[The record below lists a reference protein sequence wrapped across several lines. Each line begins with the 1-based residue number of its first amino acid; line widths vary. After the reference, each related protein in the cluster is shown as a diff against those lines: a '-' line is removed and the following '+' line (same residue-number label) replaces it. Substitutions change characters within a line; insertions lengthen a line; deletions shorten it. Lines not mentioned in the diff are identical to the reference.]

1 MNFQVLLYYKYVT
14 IDKPEELLKNHQ
26 KLCKELEL
34 TGRIIIAKEGING
47 TVEGQEANCQK
58 YQTWLLSLSEFEDI
72 EFKISESNGKVF
84 PKLSIKERAEIVAGH
99 TEINPNS
106 LTGKYLSPKD
116 LQNWFENGKEFYVID
131 MRNDYEHQAGHFQNS
146 ILPKLGHFRDLPK
159 ILPSI
164 EHLRDKTV
172 VSVCTGGIRC
182 ETASG
187 FLLANGFT
195 DVWQLKGGIFRYLE
209 EFPSQYFL
217 GKMYVFDGRMFLS
230 FGQKSIGKC
239 QICGVPSENYVNI
252 ANGRREHIICCE
264 KCIAQGKVQLQT

>member
-1 MNFQVLLYYKYVT
+1 MNFCVLIYYKYVS
-14 IDKPEELLKNHQ
+14 IENLEEFLKQHQ
-26 KLCKELEL
+26 KICKDLEL

-47 TVEGQEANCQK
+47 TIEGLVENCQK
-58 YQTWLLSLSEFEDI
+58 YQNWLVSFNEFTDI
-72 EFKISESNGKVF
+72 EFKVSESDGKAF
-84 PKLSIKERAEIVAGH
+84 PKLSIKVRDEIVSGH
-99 TEINPNS
+99 TKIDPNVT
-106 LTGKYLSPKD
+106 TGKYLSPKD
-116 LQNWFENGKEFYVID
+116 LQNWFEDGKEFYIID
-131 MRNDYEHQAGHFQNS
+131 MRNDYEHQSGHFQNS
-146 ILPKLGHFRDLPK
+146 VLPKLGHFCDLPK

-164 EHLRDKTV
+164 EHLKDKTV

-187 FLLANGFT
+187 FLISNGFC

-217 GKMYVFDGRMFLS
+217 GKMYVFDGRILLG

-252 ANGRREHIICCE
+252 SGGKHLICCE
-264 KCIAQGKVQLQT
+264 KCIKEGKVRLQA